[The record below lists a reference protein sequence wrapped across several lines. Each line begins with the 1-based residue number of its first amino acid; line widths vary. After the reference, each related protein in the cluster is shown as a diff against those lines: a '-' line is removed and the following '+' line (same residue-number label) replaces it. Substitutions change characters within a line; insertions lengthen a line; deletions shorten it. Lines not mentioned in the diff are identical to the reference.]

1 MLTASGIVYGMNRRG
16 DCYDNA
22 VMEGDGVVREGCRAR
37 RVPETVLVIVAEID
51 RVDVVIR
58 IFVAVLYAH
67 NPVGV

>member
-1 MLTASGIVYGMNRRG
+1 VLTARWIVYGMNRRG

-22 VMEGDGVVREGCRAR
+22 VMESDGVVREGRRAR